1 MSNIDLLLDEE
12 NELTFALKIEGT
24 RPATAKCRLIL
35 ENRGMSLAF
44 DSEPYDAEEVSVVL
58 PPLGH
63 VIKEGEYN
71 MNLEVIVDDKFFKP
85 LEMVGNFEKSI
96 SIVAEKVEKKKPLLK
111 PQVSLSNVTVRKR
124 NSNNTTP
131 VKARPDKKIVEK
143 KDSGKTKLTD
153 KDILTLIEALKSR

>member
-44 DSEPYDAEEVSVVL
+44 DSEPYDGEEVSVVL

-131 VKARPDKKIVEK
+131 VKARPDKMIVEK